1 MVNAMTAE
9 EKNLDAIRKRIDE
22 IDDTIA
28 DLLIRRMQYAK
39 QAKKAKMQMNK
50 PVVDRQREEEVIEK
64 WRERAR
70 KSRGSE
76 GVLELGEEMMQKMAA
91 LLIEY
96 TVEKEQEQEE

>member
-22 IDDTIA
+22 VDDTIA

-39 QAKKAKMQMNK
+39 QAKKAKMQIK
-50 PVVDRQREEEVIEK
+50 TPVVDRQREETVIDK

-70 KSRGSE
+70 KSGGSE
-76 GVLELGEEMMQKMAA
+76 GVLELSEEMMQKMAA

>member
-1 MVNAMTAE
+1 MTAE

-50 PVVDRQREEEVIEK
+50 PGVDRQREEEVIEK

-76 GVLELGEEMMQKMAA
+76 GVLELSEEMMQKVAA

-96 TVEKEQEQEE
+96 TVEKEQEEGTP